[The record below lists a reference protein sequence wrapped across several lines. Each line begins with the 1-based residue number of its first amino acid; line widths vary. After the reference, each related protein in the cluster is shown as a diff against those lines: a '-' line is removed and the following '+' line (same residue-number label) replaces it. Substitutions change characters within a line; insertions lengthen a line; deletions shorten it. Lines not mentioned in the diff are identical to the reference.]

1 MADTADQPMS
11 DAEHVREFTFE
22 AGQPTPETPT
32 PMSMDEVRPPRAS
45 DILKPFFHA

>member
-1 MADTADQPMS
+1 MASLVSAALTDS
-11 DAEHVREFTFE
+11 EHVREFTFE